1 MLEKISAYTA
11 RKFAPGSR
19 PTRCTVVNW
28 IRSGAIYGEQIGGTW
43 FVDESVSVAKP
54 RPTIA
59 AAEHSLDTSQAIAD
73 RILRNIT
80 SGR

>member
-43 FVDESVSVAKP
+43 FVDESVSVVKP
-54 RPTIA
+54 RTAIA
-59 AAEHSLDTSQAIAD
+59 APAPALDKPEAIAAT
-73 RILRNIT
+73 ILRNIT
-80 SGR
+80 NGR